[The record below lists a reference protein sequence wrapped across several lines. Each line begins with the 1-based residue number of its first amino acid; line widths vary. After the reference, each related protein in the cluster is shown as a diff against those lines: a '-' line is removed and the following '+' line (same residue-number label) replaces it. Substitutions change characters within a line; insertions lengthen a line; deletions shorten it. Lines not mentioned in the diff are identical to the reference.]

1 LDEEGKNSALRAYKK
16 AVRAK
21 ALDAV
26 RSFLPTTTVT
36 NLGAHLS
43 SQAAESMINKMLAS
57 QHSEVR
63 MLGLLAYQEL
73 FKVSPNVLSK
83 IDDKHGV
90 AGREFLREL
99 NENDF
104 EITPEVMEAFESY
117 ERKGL
122 DKNYT
127 VKLIDS

>member
-1 LDEEGKNSALRAYKK
+1 
-16 AVRAK
+16 
-21 ALDAV
+21 
-26 RSFLPTTTVT
+26 
-36 NLGAHLS
+36 
-43 SQAAESMINKMLAS
+43 AS

-127 VKLIDS
+127 VKLIDSTSDPEINVATALLYKHKELPSWPAHAIREVLMRVK